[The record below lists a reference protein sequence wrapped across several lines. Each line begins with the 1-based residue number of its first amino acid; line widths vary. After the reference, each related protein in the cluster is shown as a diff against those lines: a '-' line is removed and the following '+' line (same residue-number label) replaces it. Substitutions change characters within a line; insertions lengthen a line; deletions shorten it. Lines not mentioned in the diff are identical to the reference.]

1 MNDLLYIIIST
12 VCFQWTFSQNN
23 TGGWVRTRDGCVQS
37 ARISTS
43 SRMITTEETVYT
55 VTGKSEPCK
64 HRWVS
69 EYIFLRYY
77 DKDNFNFYAHT
88 KENHMQWDEYCVDCK
103 KRRRKYMEEKW
114 EVEE

>member
-37 ARISTS
+37 AKISTS
-43 SRMITTEETVYT
+43 SRTITAKETVYA
-55 VTGKSEPCK
+55 VIEKSEPCK

-69 EYIFLRYY
+69 EYVYLHYFH
-77 DKDNFNFYAHT
+77 NNHFNLSEDGDYT
-88 KENHMQWDEYCVDCK
+88 TWDEYCVDCRN
-103 KRRRKYMEEKW
+103 RRRKVKEEKW
-114 EVEE
+114 EYER